1 MPSRGPIEII
11 SYFGMV
17 PIFRTQLAF
26 KLKKS
31 FFSEFDGGQGGARAP
46 FAHFWCP
53 RLVTPATG
61 RSLEVLPNLKKIFA
75 RAIEPKKYEADIA
88 SLVFCLRFCTLQVQQ
103 SHCCTCPCF
112 LKS

>member
-11 SYFGMV
+11 RYFGMV

-31 FFSEFDGGQGGARAP
+31 FFLNWMVGKVVQGRRLRIFG
-46 FAHFWCP
+46 CP

-61 RSLEVLPNLKKIFA
+61 RSLEVLPDLKKIFA
-75 RAIEPKKYEADIA
+75 RAIEPRKYEADIA
-88 SLVFCLRFCTLQVQQ
+88 S
-103 SHCCTCPCF
+103 
-112 LKS
+112 

>member
-31 FFSEFDGGQGGARAP
+31 GFSEFDGGQVVQGRGLRNFGA
-46 FAHFWCP
+46 
-53 RLVTPATG
+53 PA
-61 RSLEVLPNLKKIFA
+61 SWLSQVL
-75 RAIEPKKYEADIA
+75 DI
-88 SLVFCLRFCTLQVQQ
+88 
-103 SHCCTCPCF
+103 
-112 LKS
+112 